1 MVVQVQ
7 GLLEP
12 VAAHQRDPRRIHV
25 RGAVLHEVGHAV
37 GGGDVRQGHAVLAG
51 GLVEHLEAPGGTDE
65 LPGVLARDPGPG
77 QVTVAMKANSVN
89 YRDYM
94 IVSDPIA
101 RAIDL
106 PRIPNSDGAGQI
118 VAVGPGVQGL
128 QAGDRVAACFFQD
141 WVDGPCTSQAMASAM
156 GGAIDG
162 VLSRQ
167 VVLSADGVVKI
178 PDALS
183 YEEAATLPC
192 AALTAW
198 RAIVVEGRVK
208 PGDTVLL
215 LGTGGVSIFAL
226 QFLKMI
232 GARAIITSSSSEKLQ
247 RAKKMGAWQTIN
259 YRDKPDWEQEVLNM
273 TDGLGA
279 DLVVEVGGAGTIAR
293 SVAATRVAGRIAL
306 IGILTGGQF
315 DPTAIMR
322 KSINLQGIYVG
333 SQAMFKDMVK
343 AIDANGIKPVIDQ
356 VFGFNEAPAAYW
368 AMAQAKHFGKIVISV

>member
-1 MVVQVQ
+1 MLAWQMVS
-7 GLLEP
+7 GDGIDSLEQFQP
-12 VAAHQRDPRRIHV
+12 T
-25 RGAVLHEVGHAV
+25 EV
-37 GGGDVRQGHAVLAG
+37 
-51 GLVEHLEAPGGTDE
+51 
-65 LPGVLARDPGPG
+65 DPGPG
-77 QVTVAMKANSVN
+77 QVTVAIKANSVN

-101 RAIDL
+101 RNIAL

-128 QAGDRVAACFFQD
+128 QIGDRVATCFFQD
-141 WVDGPCTSQAMASAM
+141 WVDGPCSVQAMNSAM

-167 VVLSADGVVKI
+167 VVLSATGVVKI

-183 YEEAATLPC
+183 YEEASTLPC

-198 RAIVVEGRVK
+198 RAIVVEGQVK
-208 PGDTVLL
+208 SGDTVLL

-226 QFLKMI
+226 QFLTMM
-232 GARAIITSSSSEKLQ
+232 GARAIITSSSGEKLQ
-247 RAKKMGAWQTIN
+247 RAKQMGAWQTIN
-259 YRDKPDWEQEVLNM
+259 YRTHPDWEQEVLKL
-273 TDGLGA
+273 TDGVGV

-306 IGILTGGQF
+306 IGILSGGQF

-343 AIDANGIKPVIDQ
+343 AIDANGLKPVIDQ

-368 AMAQAKHFGKIVISV
+368 SMAQAKHFGKIVISV